1 MLTCTSRA
9 AARPALAAWLFTAA
23 LPALAQENNPRA
35 ADEAA
40 RAETPTIIVTG
51 QRQAEIRAVEV
62 KRESLVIQDS
72 IASTDV
78 ARLPD
83 QNVAEAVK
91 RLPGVTVA
99 NDQGEGR
106 YVIIRGVD
114 PNLANVSIN
123 NQTAPAPEP
132 GGRQVKLDNIP
143 ASLIG
148 RVDVIK
154 SLTPD
159 RDANAI
165 AGEVNISTLTA
176 FDRDHNFFYARGA
189 VGTYDLNGRNPAE
202 AEGTFGARFGA
213 DRQFGI
219 VLSGNYSFRP
229 ISSQNLQGSVN
240 WRAVGNAV
248 LPDDFRLRPYYL
260 VRQRSGAVLNFDWR
274 PQAGTQLYLRAL
286 YASYGDNEV
295 RDQFRVEL
303 PGLASSA
310 TALGVQ
316 PNQSGPRYSF
326 TGGRATRFVRRR
338 VENDQTWTVHGG
350 GKHEVGG
357 VKLLLEAAYSRAEKI
372 DPLRSE
378 FQFRTGSS
386 ATTGIA
392 GTIDVSGRLP
402 FVDPNGGNARA
413 YDPSYYSA
421 RQVTYDQRQAVEDLF
436 QIRGDAEFNL
446 DPIGDGSTVKTG
458 AKFIRRIKKNNR
470 DLQQFILNG
479 FTLADTTPRDD
490 GTFLYDGQYRFGPK
504 AVYDNVQA
512 FVLSNP
518 ARRVLDPT
526 ASLGNSLVNDYD
538 VREDIIAGYAMAT
551 LRFGRLTAIPGVRV
565 EATDGNYKGKS
576 FLPTSSATQG
586 FNVTTQRDYVD
597 VFPGLNLRFDATR
610 NLVVR
615 AAGTTAIGRP
625 NYANLAPF
633 VQVDPGAVTV
643 NQGNPNL
650 KPFKSQN
657 GDVSIEYYIGKTGVI
672 SVAGFY
678 KHLDNPIFTA
688 GSLQTGT
695 FAGTQLTNALVTQPI
710 NVRESE
716 IYGFEVNLQAQL
728 NFLPSPLDGFGVN
741 LNYAHTDGNST
752 GVPSRAG
759 SVPNFLQ
766 SKDIGTAQ
774 IYWQKGRFE
783 LRAAYSY
790 RSAYL
795 DTLGTSAATDQ
806 YTDGNGQLD
815 VRASFAVFPQ
825 LVAFGEAV
833 NVTDASWRR
842 YVGFKNQLIE
852 NERYG
857 YTLRAGIQL
866 ALGKRARP

>member
-1 MLTCTSRA
+1 MLTCASRA
-9 AARPALAAWLFTAA
+9 ATGRALAAFLCTSAIPVAA
-23 LPALAQENNPRA
+23 QQNDPKA
-35 ADEAA
+35 ADAAA
-40 RAETPTIIVTG
+40 REETPTIIVTG
-51 QRQAEIRAVEV
+51 QRQADIRAVEV

-72 IASTDV
+72 VASTDV

-106 YVIIRGVD
+106 YVIIRGVN

-123 NQTAPAPEP
+123 NQTAPSPEP
-132 GGRQVKLDNIP
+132 EGRQVKLDNIP

-165 AGEVNISTLTA
+165 AGEINISTLTA
-176 FDRDHNFFYARGA
+176 FDRDHNFFYARGT
-189 VGTYDLNGRNPAE
+189 VGTYDLNGRNPSE
-202 AEGTFGARFGA
+202 AEGTFGARFGS

-219 VLSGNYSFRP
+219 VLSGNYSLRP
-229 ISSQNLQGSVN
+229 ISSQNLQGSAN
-240 WRAVGNAV
+240 WRPVGNAI
-248 LPDDFRLRPYYL
+248 LPDDFRLRRYYL
-260 VRQRSGAVLNFDWR
+260 VRQRSGAVLNLDWR
-274 PQAGTQLYLRAL
+274 PQTGTQLYVRAF
-286 YASYGDNEV
+286 YSSYGDNEV

-316 PNQSGPRYSF
+316 QNQPGPRYSF
-326 TGGRATRFVRRR
+326 TGGRATRFARRR
-338 VENDQTWTVHGG
+338 VENDQTWTLHGG
-350 GKHEVGG
+350 GKHQLGG
-357 VKLLLEAAYSRAEKI
+357 VKLNIEAAYSRAEKI

-378 FQFRTGSS
+378 FQFRTGNN
-386 ATTGIA
+386 AAAGIA
-392 GTIDVSGRLP
+392 GTIDVSGKLP
-402 FVDPNGGNARA
+402 FVDPNGGNGRA
-413 YDPSYYSA
+413 YDPSYYPA

-436 QIRGDAEFNL
+436 QVRADAELRL
-446 DPIGDGSTVKTG
+446 DMIGEGSTVKAG
-458 AKFIRRIKKNNR
+458 AKFIRRVKKNNR
-470 DLQQFILNG
+470 DIQQFSLNG
-479 FTLADTTPRDD
+479 FTLADTSPRDD
-490 GTFLYDGQYRFGPK
+490 GAFLYDGQYRFGPK
-504 AVYDNVQA
+504 VVYDNAQA
-512 FVLSNP
+512 FVLTNP
-518 ARRVLDPT
+518 ARRVLDPV

-551 LRFGRLTAIPGVRV
+551 LKFGRLTAVPGVRV

-576 FLPTSSATQG
+576 FLPTSSPTQG
-586 FNVTTQRDYVD
+586 FNVTTTRDYVD
-597 VFPGLNLRFDATR
+597 VFPGINLRFDATR
-610 NLVVR
+610 DLVVR

-633 VQVDPGAVTV
+633 IQVDPGAVTV
-643 NQGNPNL
+643 SQGNPNL
-650 KPFKSQN
+650 RPFKSQN
-657 GDVSIEYYIGKTGVI
+657 GDASVEYYIGKTGVI
-672 SVAGFY
+672 SAAGFY

-695 FAGTQLTNALVTQPI
+695 FAGTPLTNALVTQPI
-710 NVRESE
+710 NARESE
-716 IYGFEVNLQAQL
+716 IYGFEVNLQTQL
-728 NFLPSPLDGFGVN
+728 TFLPSPLDGFGVSM
-741 LNYAHTDGNST
+741 NYAYTEGNST
-752 GVPSRAG
+752 GVPGRAG
-759 SVPNFLQ
+759 RVPNFLQ
-766 SKDIGTAQ
+766 SRDIATAQ
-774 IYWQKGRFE
+774 LYWQKGRFE

-815 VRASFAVFPQ
+815 LRASFAVFPQ
-825 LVAFGEAV
+825 LVAFGEAI

-842 YVGFKNQLIE
+842 YVGSKNQLIE

-866 ALGKRARP
+866 ALGKGARP